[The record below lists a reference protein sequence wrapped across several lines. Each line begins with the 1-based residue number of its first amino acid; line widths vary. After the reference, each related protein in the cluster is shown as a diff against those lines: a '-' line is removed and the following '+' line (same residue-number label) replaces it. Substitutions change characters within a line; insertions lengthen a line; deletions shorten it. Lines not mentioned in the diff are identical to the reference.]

1 MPRISMVASVRLPWA
16 QLLLRSHNLPHPMK
30 TSLCFLLAAKRCEMA
45 DLQQLAET
53 SQLVRNTAALIHH
66 LQRERGLSNLFTGSK
81 GQQFAR
87 ERQQQLATTDAAVV
101 TLRGSFDGLNTD
113 PMRHGARLFSRIA
126 YALHG
131 LEVLA
136 QIRSAVERLR
146 LSTTALS
153 SDYARLI
160 ASLISVVFEAAD
172 MATDPALSRL
182 LVALF
187 NLMQGKEWA
196 GQERAA
202 GSAMW
207 AQGQVSREAQ
217 QQLLHLIDSQDKCLK
232 VFERFAT
239 PDLLQLWQQCR
250 SPQVDA
256 ERERLRRMLCN
267 ARPAETVETTKSS
280 DWFDCCSQ
288 RMDEMRLVEDQMSKM
303 LVELAQARL
312 GVIADGVRTIEL
324 MKNRVEATGSSDQVA
339 ASAALF
345 PADSASNPALGP
357 ALEKSVLDMVQEQAS
372 RLQAMAAEL
381 DLVRASLSERKLI
394 ERAKGLLMAHQQLSE
409 EAAHKAMR
417 DLAMRQNKRMV
428 EVAEAVLSMA
438 ALLNQKA

>member
-1 MPRISMVASVRLPWA
+1 MLL
-16 QLLLRSHNLPHPMK
+16 QLHQPIHPMK
-30 TSLCFLLAAKRCEMA
+30 TSLCFLLAARRCEMA
-45 DLQQLAET
+45 DLQQLVET

-81 GQQFAR
+81 GQQFAQDR
-87 ERQQQLATTDAAVV
+87 DHQLAATDEAVL
-101 TLRGSFDGLNTD
+101 TLRVCFDGLNTD

-136 QIRSAVERLR
+136 QIRSAVSGLR
-146 LSTTALS
+146 LSTRELS
-153 SDYARLI
+153 CEYARLI
-160 ASLISVVFEAAD
+160 ARLISVVFEAAD

-187 NLMQGKEWA
+187 NLMQGKEFA

-207 AQGQVSREAQ
+207 AEGQASREAQ

-232 VFERFAT
+232 LFESFAT
-239 PDLLQLWQQCR
+239 PDLLQLWQKCQ

-267 ARPAETVETTKSS
+267 AGPAEAIDTTKSG
-280 DWFDCCSQ
+280 DWFACCSQ

-312 GVIADGVRTIEL
+312 GAIAEGVQTIEQ
-324 MKNRVEATGSSDQVA
+324 MKRHVEAAGASNTA
-339 ASAALF
+339 LASADLF
-345 PADSASNPALGP
+345 PADTTNNPSLGP

-394 ERAKGLLMAHQQLSE
+394 ERAKGLLMAHQQLTE
-409 EAAHKAMR
+409 EAAHKTLR

-438 ALLNQKA
+438 ALLGQKA